1 MKILLKNATI
11 LDPSSTFHSSKQDL
25 LIKDGEIAN
34 ISQDINDTDN
44 AKVIEHNNLHV
55 SKGWFDSGV
64 SFGEPGYE
72 ERETLENGLLVAA
85 SSGFTKILLNPDTTP
100 IPDSNAT
107 ISHLIK
113 MGQNKTTSLYPI
125 GALTLKGEGKR

>member
-11 LDPSSTFHSSKQDL
+11 LDPSSSFHSTKQDI

-44 AKVIEHNNLHV
+44 AKVIKHKNLHV
-55 SKGWFDSGV
+55 SKGWFDSGD

-72 ERETLENGLLVAA
+72 ERETLEN
-85 SSGFTKILLNPDTTP
+85 
-100 IPDSNAT
+100 
-107 ISHLIK
+107 
-113 MGQNKTTSLYPI
+113 
-125 GALTLKGEGKR
+125 